1 MKTTERFS
9 DTITEEQYNKLTSRS
24 IAYERKPSHPD
35 EIRSSINFNELHESV
50 REIVSNLPIVEFP
63 NSFFDYF
70 LDGDQQFYLVTYKEK
85 IFLVDTQGY
94 NYARYVIQL
103 KDLVV
108 LEKAEPEAD
117 TMLMKGH
124 PGMVEEIIEMLKH
137 MEVDGETMEHI
148 LDQTGMKDQ
157 MLRQLIMTMP
167 YEQIESLTREKVRA
181 SIPDTWRPGR
191 LDSDV

>member
-1 MKTTERFS
+1 MRFS
-9 DTITEEQYNKLTSRS
+9 DTITEEQYHKLTSS
-24 IAYERKPSHPD
+24 TIPYERKPDHPD

-70 LDGDQQFYLVTYKEK
+70 LSGEQQFYLVTYKEK

-94 NYARYVIQL
+94 DYARYVIQL
-103 KDLVV
+103 KDLVM
-108 LEKAEPEAD
+108 LEKAKPEAE
-117 TMLMKGH
+117 TMLMKAH
-124 PGMVEEIIEMLKH
+124 PGSVETIIDILKH
-137 MEVDGETMEHI
+137 MEVDGETMEYI

-181 SIPDTWRPGR
+181 SIPDYWRPGR